1 MEFINKASFPSH
13 KVSLMAVDKR
23 LENGMKAEL
32 KKYVHDIIEIPLLK
46 GLQYSVSG
54 HPDMQIVHIKENI
67 LICQPEMPKE
77 ILFMLKKQGFI
88 VNLGSTE
95 LKNDYPFDIAYNVAI
110 VGNLAFHNT
119 KYTDCVLVDVLEKS
133 SIRLIH
139 VNQGYTK
146 CSTLPITSESI
157 ITADPS
163 IEKAALEAGLDVLKI
178 PPQNNIHL
186 AGLDYGFIGGTAGFI
201 DERILA
207 FTGNIDALDN
217 NDEVKKFLNK
227 YDVKWVCLKK
237 DGIYDYGGLIPL
249 CEINND

>member
-1 MEFINKASFPSH
+1 MGFINKALFPSH
-13 KVSLMAVDKR
+13 KVSLMVVDKR

-32 KKYVHDIIEIPLLK
+32 KKHIQDIIEIPSLK

-54 HPDMQIVHIKENI
+54 HPDMQIVHIKENM
-67 LICQPEMPKE
+67 LICQPKMPQE
-77 ILFMLKKQGFI
+77 ILFKLKKQGFI
-88 VNLGSTE
+88 INLGSTE
-95 LKNDYPFDIAYNVAI
+95 LRTDYPFDIAYNVAV

-119 KYTDCVLVDVLEKS
+119 KYTDRVLADVLEKS

-146 CSTLPITSESI
+146 CSTLPITRESI

-163 IEKAALEAGLDVLKI
+163 IEMAALEAGLDVLKI
-178 PPQNNIHL
+178 PPQKNIRL

-201 DERILA
+201 EERTLA
-207 FTGNIDALDN
+207 FTGSINALDN
-217 NDEVKKFLNK
+217 NDEVKRFLNK
-227 YDVKWVCLKK
+227 YDIKWVCLKK

-249 CEINND
+249 CEI